1 MSNNKIRELRKSHGL
16 SQSALA
22 KILGVAQNTLSYW
35 ENGKFDVDNKSLSLM
50 ADFFSVSVDY
60 LLGRDDSVQKESPA
74 ADESGEAD
82 LDRELVSLLCQLDS
96 PMEEQRV
103 KDFVRGILA
112 AREAPASP
120 DK

>member
-1 MSNNKIRELRKSHGL
+1 MPKNKIRELRKERGL
-16 SQSALA
+16 SQSSLA

-50 ADFFSVSVDY
+50 ADFFGVSVDY
-60 LLGRDDSVQKESPA
+60 LLGRESAKKESPA
-74 ADESGEAD
+74 ADEGGEAD
-82 LDRELVSLLCQLDS
+82 LDRELVNLLCQLDS
-96 PMEEQRV
+96 PQEEQRV

-112 AREAPASP
+112 AREALTSL

>member
-1 MSNNKIRELRKSHGL
+1 MILIKQLRSRNKI
-16 SQSALA
+16 SQQKLA
-22 KILGVAQNTLSYW
+22 DSIHVSRSTVAMW
-35 ENGKFDVDNKSLSLM
+35 EAGASEPDTEKLKLLAEYFN
-50 ADFFSVSVDY
+50 VSVDY

-96 PMEEQRV
+96 PQEEQRV